1 MLKHRQKELFTV
13 RSILQFS
20 VQYSIMKTN
29 NPYSTNN
36 NVQNNNA
43 KSGDNGSNNSEVFL
57 NDYATRYEDLLLENR
72 KIRDSLQKGIYQE
85 NHSQNSTDKRS
96 RKLTNEALATAALLS
111 NHASMN
117 GMLQCATKA
126 SKYANASRD
135 TVDSIHH
142 LLEQTLHCN
151 DYGVDIANTSYPKL
165 HPNHSQSQEKASLG
179 GLLTELAL
187 QSHREFT
194 SQLKQSEA
202 QGESF
207 ISQNCESFNGFD
219 SDQEIEDIFEEFPEC
234 KHESYE
240 FVSVQDDSCIHEF
253 TKNEKTETLQKKNK
267 QSRTVHT
274 QTIPMATQ
282 TPKLNSNNAYN
293 QNQSNPY
300 RRPNSMMSNNQS
312 QRFDYQQDNNSSWE
326 SYDARQEDQRIVKG
340 QSAPQTT
347 TNAFSTAY
355 EIRNDKSFQDK
366 NTRNDDRQ
374 VSNENPYQE
383 YQPNNPHKPNLS
395 EGLKRKF
402 QNPRAKANNST
413 GSNSNG
419 NGGQRPYQSNARQTA
434 PQGNSN
440 PSSNNKTDNDEDDEL
455 PEELQGLDKELVN
468 KIESEIIDDGDP
480 ITFDDIAGLRDAKQ
494 TVMELVCW
502 PLKRPDLFTGLRRGP
517 NGLLLVSVDF
527 HECFLCIKIVYEIF

>member
-194 SQLKQSEA
+194 SQLKQNEA

-312 QRFDYQQDNNSSWE
+312 QRFDYQQDNKSSWE

-413 GSNSNG
+413 GSNSN
-419 NGGQRPYQSNARQTA
+419 ARQTA

-440 PSSNNKTDNDEDDEL
+440 PSSYNKTNNDEDDEL

-468 KIESEIIDDGDP
+468 KIESEIIDDGVP

-527 HECFLCIKIVYEIF
+527 H